1 MAFDYAF
8 LKQPYQRE
16 AWKSFIHH
24 VFPNESDLFAAPQT
38 FQELHGERIQ
48 SFVQFGN
55 IHLQDRFGSQLALFE
70 VMLAPGTTKL
80 QINRVALREIIEKLR
95 RDTLVTGAFA
105 VFADESTG
113 KWRFTFIAKQEIFGE
128 KTIETADPRRFTYV
142 FGPGETTRTA
152 EQRFTFLAGK
162 SGKQL
167 EDVLEAFSVER
178 VSDEFFIQY
187 KEQYRQF
194 CEYLYEYEPAKAIF
208 SKLAETEKEA
218 ERLKKQQK
226 LMRDFAKKLMGR
238 LVFLYFLQKK
248 RWLGGAIGS
257 GNWEDGASDFLRQL
271 FEKSADKNRFY
282 SQTLVP
288 LYFRTLNTGENER
301 PGFAYDAPWGKVKV
315 PFLNGGLFEEDQEG
329 TELFDFPEHLFQNLL
344 DLYDRYNFTVD
355 ENSPNDHEVGID
367 PEMLGHIFENL
378 LEENREKKGAFY
390 TPKEIV
396 HYLCQET
403 LWQYLKTKLL
413 PAARPANVVW
423 SDSREADERELEHFV
438 RKKERGAKDGF
449 IYKNAR
455 AIEAALREVRIC
467 DPAIGSGAFPMGLLY
482 EIFHCHVELDLTKD
496 LGKLKR
502 DIIEHCI
509 YGVDID
515 KGAVDIAQLRFW
527 LALVVD
533 EKVPRPLPNLDYKI
547 MQGDSLLESFE
558 GIDLSNL
565 LGENG
570 NRQLKNDTNKKSG
583 GYQAMPELF
592 STVEEPVV
600 EFGEKEKARLTRWI
614 NEFFAPQSS
623 EEKVGLKKK
632 IASLIDH
639 ELNEAILRYQESLK
653 SELDDMKK
661 ALQREQETRRSGSKQ
676 QKEVARLE
684 AEIAACEAQKEQLAQ
699 SQERDEKPY
708 FLWRTWFREAF
719 DAGGFD
725 IIIGNPPYVQIQGL
739 PDGYKKWLEQEG
751 YTTFDKGSDL
761 YALFYERGWQQLRAG
776 GHLAFIT
783 SNKWMR
789 ANYGEGLR
797 RFFLEK
803 TNPLKLLDFG
813 MAQNFASALTYTSIV
828 IFQKSQPDQQI
839 EICRAQTDYQR
850 GTNVHQYFQSH
861 RTNIPDLGTG
871 SWVAYTPD
879 EYRIKK
885 MVESQGLPLDD
896 NKVWKININYGI
908 KTGFNDAFIV
918 KTKDKEAILA
928 RELELTGGSTPSE
941 ALFKKMLRGE
951 DVRAWGA
958 QWNDWWL
965 IDTHN
970 GVKSLD
976 IPRVNVE
983 KDFPGVFEW
992 LSQERF
998 SPTIQNRADQGDHW
1012 TNLRNCAYWQDFSK
1026 PKIIYPNMTK
1036 YLPFAYDE
1044 TGYFTNQKCFIITG
1058 EHLKYLSVVFNSKLF
1073 KFCFRQNFP
1082 ELLGE
1087 TFELSKVFFDQ
1098 IPIKVPTAAELAV
1111 FEPLA
1116 GWLALLHHIARTEK
1130 DVPLKI
1136 RQWAEFFEYLA
1147 NGLVYE
1153 LYFGDALRSAGR
1165 DLMRHLPTLPAVS
1178 IAPENRAA
1186 ALEAI
1191 GKAFALLSDRTHP
1204 VATNLYY
1211 MTAIPDIQI
1220 IENLKTDVKA

>member
-1 MAFDYAF
+1 MPFDFDF
-8 LKQPYQRE
+8 LKQPFQRE
-16 AWKSFIHH
+16 AWKNFIRY
-24 VFPNESDLFAAPQT
+24 VFPNEADLFAAPQT
-38 FQELHGERIQ
+38 FPELHGERIQ

-55 IHLQDRFGSQLALFE
+55 IHLQDRYGSQLALFE
-70 VMLAPGTTKL
+70 VMLKPGTTKL
-80 QINRVALREIIEKLR
+80 QINRVALRAIIDKLR

-105 VFADESTG
+105 VFADEKTG
-113 KWRFTFIAKQEIFGE
+113 KWRFTFIAKQEVFGE
-128 KTIETADPRRFTYV
+128 KNIETVDPRRYTYV
-142 FGPGETTRTA
+142 FGHGETTRTA
-152 EQRFTFLAGK
+152 EQRFSFLASK
-162 SGKQL
+162 TGKQL

-178 VSDEFFIQY
+178 VSNEFFNLY

-208 SKLAETEKEA
+208 SKLAESETEAK
-218 ERLKKQQK
+218 RLDKQQK
-226 LMRDFAKKLMGR
+226 LIRDFAKKLMGR

-248 RWLGGAIGS
+248 RWLGGKIDSGS
-257 GNWEDGASDFLRQL
+257 WEDGASDFLRQL
-271 FEKSADKNRFY
+271 FEKSPDKSRFY
-282 SQTLVP
+282 SQTLAP
-288 LYFRTLNTGENER
+288 LYFKTLNTNEKER
-301 PGFAYDAPWGKVKV
+301 PGFAYAAPWGKVKV
-315 PFLNGGLFEEDQEG
+315 PFLNGGLFEEDQDG

-396 HYLCQET
+396 HYLCQES
-403 LWQYLKTKLL
+403 LWQYLKNKLL
-413 PAARPANVVW
+413 PETRPANVVW

-438 RKKERGAKDGF
+438 RNKERGSKDGF

-455 AIEAALREVRIC
+455 AIESALREVRIC
-467 DPAIGSGAFPMGLLY
+467 DPAIGSGAFPMGLLH
-482 EIFHCHVELDLTKD
+482 EIFHCHVELDLTED

-509 YGVDID
+509 YGVDIE

-533 EKVPRPLPNLDYKI
+533 ENVPRPLPNLDYKI
-547 MQGDSLLESFE
+547 MQGDSLLERFE
-558 GIDLSNL
+558 DIDL
-565 LGENG
+565 
-570 NRQLKNDTNKKSG
+570 K
-583 GYQAMPELF
+583 ELMN
-592 STVEEPVV
+592 EEVAPDAERGPKPGTDLFNTSWQSSLV
-600 EFGEKEKARLTRWI
+600 FDNKEKKNVKKLLHEYYVAQTKTRKKELLLEINRLVLDKVDAVIRSKKLKLLLEKADLEKQVKRLIELKQVTTKTQKVLVQK
-614 NEFFAPQSS
+614 ES
-623 EEKVGLKKK
+623 EIVAFEQQQQRLHQC
-632 IASLIDH
+632 LH
-639 ELNEAILRYQESLK
+639 EL
-653 SELDDMKK
+653 
-661 ALQREQETRRSGSKQ
+661 
-676 QKEVARLE
+676 
-684 AEIAACEAQKEQLAQ
+684 
-699 SQERDEKPY
+699 EKPF
-708 FLWRTWFREAF
+708 FLWRLYFDEVLRE
-719 DAGGFD
+719 DGGFD

-739 PDGYKKWLEQEG
+739 KDDYKKWLEQEG

-761 YALFYERGWQQLRAG
+761 YALFYERGWQQLRPG

-789 ANYGEGLR
+789 ANYGETLR
-797 RFFLEK
+797 QFFLQK

-828 IFQKSQPDQQI
+828 IFQKGNPDHQI
-839 EICRAQTDYQR
+839 EICRAQADYQI
-850 GTNVHQYFQSH
+850 GTDVHQYFLSH
-861 RTNIPDLGTG
+861 RTNIPDLDTG

-879 EYRIKK
+879 EYRIRK
-885 MVESQGLPLDD
+885 MVEDQGVVLE
-896 NKVWKININYGI
+896 NKETWKITINYGI

-918 KTKDKEAILA
+918 KTKDKEAILT
-928 RELELTGGSTPSE
+928 RERKLTGGSAPSE

-951 DVRAWGA
+951 DVRAWA
-958 QWNDWWL
+958 PLWNDLWL
-965 IDTHN
+965 IGTFPSLSLKIEDYPGIHEYL
-970 GVKSLD
+970 GMMREKLEPRPRSHIGEWAGRKSGAY
-976 IPRVNVE
+976 E
-983 KDFPGVFEW
+983 WFETQD
-992 LSQERF
+992 SI
-998 SPTIQNRADQGDHW
+998 S
-1012 TNLRNCAYWQDFSK
+1012 YWQDFAK

-1087 TFELSKVFFDQ
+1087 TFELSKVFFDK
-1098 IPIKVPTAAELAV
+1098 IPIKVPDAKELAV

-1130 DVPLKI
+1130 EVPLEL

-1153 LYFGDALRSAGR
+1153 LYFGEAMRLAGR
-1165 DLMRHLPTLPAVS
+1165 DVMRHLPVLPAVS
-1178 IAPENRAA
+1178 IEPEKRRA
-1186 ALEAI
+1186 ALETI
-1191 GKAFALLSDRTHP
+1191 GKMFTLLSERTHP